1 MAPSRAKPKLSIPST
16 KPLPHSLRLPS
27 SHPALFKTL
36 SKLSRP
42 ALLELATEWC
52 LPENRST
59 CAPYINEDDL
69 DQPDHLALP
78 YTAATTYGELTELY
92 RDELSS
98 RRGSKRELLDRIL
111 EGDWRHGISLH
122 QLAMAETRSLLDH
135 PNSQRWSAFVLA
147 RHQGSA
153 KVSPAAKTPLPRI
166 HLPTFLLALHNE
178 ISALTRAH
186 YYFTRPA
193 SHPITL
199 VRISLFDTPYT
210 GSPSASAPELAAES
224 KSLFVAFPDGTPF
237 AYISLGNQAARDVN
251 SESRSIQAF
260 VLKSIPVALSK
271 PHERY
276 ELQSTSLTTRSLD
289 ALLAMRGA
297 GMGNAAGG
305 GWSIFAD
312 EKSNTSALDFVKTQ
326 TKADDDKENTRPET
340 NSEKATTKKGRKRAF
355 EHANPSSHL
364 TASKQKRQKENV
376 GGRFGVSGKADDGKA
391 ISRFDVRI
399 EGSFPEPLESIV
411 DNQDDPPWK
420 PNVKLSFQGSHVF
433 AGIRKLAEIGVIEA
447 AKMPGWLTGETNVS
461 VGTVRDGRID
471 GWDVATA

>member
-1 MAPSRAKPKLSIPST
+1 
-16 KPLPHSLRLPS
+16 
-27 SHPALFKTL
+27 
-36 SKLSRP
+36 
-42 ALLELATEWC
+42 
-52 LPENRST
+52 
-59 CAPYINEDDL
+59 
-69 DQPDHLALP
+69 
-78 YTAATTYGELTELY
+78 
-92 RDELSS
+92 
-98 RRGSKRELLDRIL
+98 
-111 EGDWRHGISLH
+111 
-122 QLAMAETRSLLDH
+122 
-135 PNSQRWSAFVLA
+135 
-147 RHQGSA
+147 
-153 KVSPAAKTPLPRI
+153 
-166 HLPTFLLALHNE
+166 
-178 ISALTRAH
+178 
-186 YYFTRPA
+186 
-193 SHPITL
+193 
-199 VRISLFDTPYT
+199 
-210 GSPSASAPELAAES
+210 
-224 KSLFVAFPDGTPF
+224 
-237 AYISLGNQAARDVN
+237 
-251 SESRSIQAF
+251 
-260 VLKSIPVALSK
+260 
-271 PHERY
+271 
-276 ELQSTSLTTRSLD
+276 
-289 ALLAMRGA
+289 MRGA
-297 GMGNAAGG
+297 GLGNAAGG